1 MSIFIHVEYYHM
13 AYVYAFIVVCKIL
26 QQYDNI
32 ANIVTNQRK
41 RLSYFGVGRRKER
54 GTAATTTKTTTRRK
68 TIEGANITINIVV
81 RASIQGG
88 EKKK

>member
-1 MSIFIHVEYYHM
+1 M

-32 ANIVTNQRK
+32 GNIVTNQRK

-54 GTAATTTKTTTRRK
+54 GTATATTTTTTTRRK

-81 RASIQGG
+81 RASIQRG
-88 EKKK
+88 EKKKYQKEKCERP